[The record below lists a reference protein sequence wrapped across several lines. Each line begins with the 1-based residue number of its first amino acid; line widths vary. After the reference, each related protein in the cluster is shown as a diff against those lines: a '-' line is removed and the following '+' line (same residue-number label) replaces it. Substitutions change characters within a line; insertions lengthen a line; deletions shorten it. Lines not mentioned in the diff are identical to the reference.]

1 MRLVVYTSQ
10 YNGDERDIGPVLG
23 DIRTVSKQKNRDDEI
38 TGVLFYE
45 NGHFLQAI
53 EGPAEN
59 IEALVERLR
68 RDKRHRQMEVLIDQP
83 IDKRYFSDWNM
94 DSVNLNNTTLFTP
107 EIIRKLCDA
116 YTKNIQMKDASFVAL
131 IQDMLNT
138 PGIESVL
145 NQ

>member
-45 NGHFLQAI
+45 NGNFLQAI
-53 EGPAEN
+53 EGPEQN

-68 RDKRHRQMEVLIDQP
+68 RDKRHRQMGWFAARRIGYGNVFI
-83 IDKRYFSDWNM
+83 
-94 DSVNLNNTTLFTP
+94 
-107 EIIRKLCDA
+107 
-116 YTKNIQMKDASFVAL
+116 
-131 IQDMLNT
+131 
-138 PGIESVL
+138 
-145 NQ
+145 